1 MKWLSFVIAFLCVSF
16 GHALLTVPQ
25 NVRATAI
32 GPDAFT
38 LRWDAVDGAE
48 SYDVEVKEAVQSLV
62 IDEDF
67 EDLSAI
73 NDTLQFPAGWDKQ
86 GEGTKPYEYAK
97 LAYSGNSFAI
107 IHGSGDYLRLPQIDN
122 PLVLK
127 FCARVATTVASI
139 ILNVESSIDGYNWAH
154 NAILTLTANGN
165 NTGDITS
172 IYRQYEC
179 TISCCPSDISYIRF
193 CKSDGIQTVCL
204 DDIQL
209 TAIDLSTPNLSA
221 SAATSNAVRVTDLSP
236 ETAYIYRVR
245 ASNSSE
251 AGEYSTWQL
260 LTTLGEGTNTATG
273 SIIDGP
279 SVSISLPEVGSF
291 TNQSLQITPS
301 SAVDADYTVS
311 VSETDGGLSYSVSCE
326 TNTYLNGTY
335 TISHPGC
342 KASGIEVL
350 LGNLS
355 NPVRNY
361 GSTSFKID
369 SIESKG
375 TFTFS
380 LELQDITL
388 PVEMGNMSL
397 SPIGAHAVNL
407 QWHSHSE
414 TNLLGYYV
422 WRSDSANLQDAML
435 VSSLIPASNN
445 SNGSSYVFQDPNAAS
460 SASYW
465 VEAVE
470 YDGASTYHGPVF
482 YEAPEQDVSAP
493 GILRTT
499 LQSIYPN
506 PFNPSTTISYSLKDP
521 QSVHIRIYDTKG
533 RLVDSHE
540 EPAKGP
546 GRHQYIWNAEGAA
559 SGVYYVRMRIGEK
572 SFERKIVLLK

>member
-16 GHALLTVPQ
+16 GHALLTAPT

-38 LRWDAVDGAE
+38 LRWDTVTGANSYEVEVFGTLDDYLVNTGFEGLSTFPDGWSCSKASVANAGEIQGMAHQGTYLGIIQNDGYVMLPKFDDTCLLRFWAKAANKNTNSSIRVELIRGESMELIKTLQSKTDESGELFTYYVSENIIPFNPEGLDNCQVKIRQFDGA
-48 SYDVEVKEAVQSLV
+48 SIFHIDDVK
-62 IDEDF
+62 
-67 EDLSAI
+67 
-73 NDTLQFPAGWDKQ
+73 LQKTSIVPGF
-86 GEGTKPYEYAK
+86 GTTP
-97 LAYSGNSFAI
+97 
-107 IHGSGDYLRLPQIDN
+107 
-122 PLVLK
+122 
-127 FCARVATTVASI
+127 T
-139 ILNVESSIDGYNWAH
+139 
-154 NAILTLTANGN
+154 NAIRI
-165 NTGDITS
+165 TGLDSES
-172 IYRQYEC
+172 IYTYRIRGLAGTEQGQY
-179 TISCCPSDISYIRF
+179 SYPSYI
-193 CKSDGIQTVCL
+193 T
-204 DDIQL
+204 
-209 TAIDLSTPNLSA
+209 TLSA
-221 SAATSNAVRVTDLSP
+221 SSNTSS
-236 ETAYIYRVR
+236 
-245 ASNSSE
+245 
-251 AGEYSTWQL
+251 
-260 LTTLGEGTNTATG
+260 G
-273 SIIDGP
+273 SIINGS

-291 TNQSLQITPS
+291 ANQALQITPS

>member
-25 NVRATAI
+25 NVRAAAI
-32 GPDAFT
+32 GPNGFT
-38 LRWDAVDGAE
+38 IRWDVVTDAE
-48 SYDVEVKEAVQSLV
+48 SYDVEVEEVIYFADFEEPSSLDGWTVTNAERVYSTTSTAGYDSNGLLTLMHSSSYAITPLLRNPQSLSFW
-62 IDEDF
+62 IKRTGS
-67 EDLSAI
+67 LSVNMSVSI
-73 NDTLQFPAGWDKQ
+73 EYSNDGNTWYQI
-86 GEGTKPYEYAK
+86 GE
-97 LAYSGNSFAI
+97 FDVVD
-107 IHGSGDYLRLPQIDN
+107 GSGTPTTEYNQFCYNVDLVGDARFRFRYLTD
-122 PLVLK
+122 
-127 FCARVATTVASI
+127 
-139 ILNVESSIDGYNWAH
+139 
-154 NAILTLTANGN
+154 
-165 NTGDITS
+165 
-172 IYRQYEC
+172 
-179 TISCCPSDISYIRF
+179 ISCYVYI
-193 CKSDGIQTVCL
+193 
-204 DDIQL
+204 DDLVVIGSGFY
-209 TAIDLSTPNLSA
+209 TAM
-221 SAATSNAVRVTDLSP
+221 TDLANEATRVSVSP
-236 ETAYIYRVR
+236 NTRYRYRVR
-245 ASNSSE
+245 AINSTE
-251 AGEYSTWQL
+251 TGDYSAWQL
-260 LTTLGEGTNTATG
+260 VTTLDSSSDTVTG
-273 SIIDGP
+273 SIINNAPAQMD
-279 SVSISLPEVGSF
+279 LPDVGSYSG
-291 TNQSLQITPS
+291 QSMQITPS
-301 SAVDADYTVS
+301 TAGDADYTIS
-311 VSETDGGLSYSVSCE
+311 VSETVGGLSYSVSCE

-335 TISHPGC
+335 TISHPGLTAT
-342 KASGIEVL
+342 KISVPTGDPPGIATE
-350 LGNLS
+350 
-355 NPVRNY
+355 P
-361 GSTSFKID
+361 GSTSF
-369 SIESKG
+369 SISGFGDRG
-375 TFTFS
+375 TFDFS
-380 LELQDITL
+380 LLFADDTL

-521 QSVHIRIYDTKG
+521 QSVHIRIYDVKG
-533 RLVDSHE
+533 RLVHSHE